1 MASPGE
7 LVRTIAE
14 VLGVPE
20 ATVTVLDRNLVVAGL
35 RTKRGRGPSA
45 AEVTT
50 LDGARLLIAGIL
62 SPAPVTSTAEV
73 VGWYS
78 QLVAKPVPWRTLVP
92 HQGPGDFY
100 GADDDTWRDCRNLP
114 NLGRLP
120 AGHRFDD
127 ALAALM
133 EDAYHMRRASLPE
146 VMVSLYRPIPYARIE
161 VDGAFRQWVAYYDP
175 NIPTHADNIEAL
187 WDTDDYIKDKYGVL
201 NKITVETRQ
210 SVGFDVISEIAAAL
224 SN

>member
-14 VLGVPE
+14 VLGIAE

-50 LDGARLLIAGIL
+50 LDGVRLLIAGIL

-78 QLVAKPVPWRTLVP
+78 QLVAKPVPSSPFVARV
-92 HQGPGDFY
+92 GPDDLN
-100 GADDDTWRDCRNLP
+100 GADDDTWRHCEDWPSLE
-114 NLGRLP
+114 RLP

-133 EDAYHMRRASLPE
+133 EDASHMRRVFSPE
-146 VMVSLYRPIPYARIE
+146 LIVSLYRPIPYARIE
-161 VDGAFRQWVAYYDP
+161 VGGVRGQRVSYYDP
-175 NIPTHADNIEAL
+175 NIPTQFDDSDIE
-187 WDTDDYIKDKYGVL
+187 WDTHHYIKDKFGVL
-201 NKITVETRQ
+201 NKIAIETRQ
-210 SVGFDVISEIAAAL
+210 SVGYIVIRSIAAAI

>member
-78 QLVAKPVPWRTLVP
+78 QLVAKPVPWRTFVP
-92 HQGPGDFY
+92 HQGPDDLY
-100 GADDDTWRDCRNLP
+100 GADDDTWRDCQNWP
-114 NLGRLP
+114 SLGRLP

-133 EDAYHMRRASLPE
+133 EDAHHLKHVIYPE

-161 VDGAFRQWVAYYDP
+161 VGGVLRQHVAYYDP
-175 NIPTHADNIEAL
+175 NIPTHLDSMEAPVG
-187 WDTDDYIKDKYGVL
+187 YG
-201 NKITVETRQ
+201 
-210 SVGFDVISEIAAAL
+210 
-224 SN
+224 

>member
-14 VLGVPE
+14 VLGIPE

-78 QLVAKPVPWRTLVP
+78 QLVAKPVPWLVSSHIRARMTSTAPMTTLGAIAKI
-92 HQGPGDFY
+92 GP
-100 GADDDTWRDCRNLP
+100 A
-114 NLGRLP
+114 LGGCPPGTVLTTR
-120 AGHRFDD
+120 
-127 ALAALM
+127 
-133 EDAYHMRRASLPE
+133 SL
-146 VMVSLYRPIPYARIE
+146 
-161 VDGAFRQWVAYYDP
+161 Q
-175 NIPTHADNIEAL
+175 
-187 WDTDDYIKDKYGVL
+187 
-201 NKITVETRQ
+201 
-210 SVGFDVISEIAAAL
+210 
-224 SN
+224 